1 MLQGRAA
8 EDTGHQSQGIGT
20 GTTACS
26 AVPEGIC
33 VIQILQT
40 EFQKMLS
47 FSKRKK
53 KRKKK
58 KRLKIPCVFNLK
70 RKWTSENIRISE
82 VCQYI
87 FIHFYLCLQFFV
99 SILLTLTSS
108 RLTAL
113 KRRSLFVSPHA
124 KTAPKPISLCEL
136 YKIHS
141 RLQTSFLCWRDY
153 SG

>member
-26 AVPEGIC
+26 TVPEGIC

-47 FSKRKK
+47 FL

-58 KRLKIPCVFNLK
+58 KKKKEKKDTKSPQRPVFSTK
-70 RKWTSENIRISE
+70 MKVDI
-82 VCQYI
+82 
-87 FIHFYLCLQFFV
+87 
-99 SILLTLTSS
+99 
-108 RLTAL
+108 
-113 KRRSLFVSPHA
+113 
-124 KTAPKPISLCEL
+124 
-136 YKIHS
+136 
-141 RLQTSFLCWRDY
+141 
-153 SG
+153 

>member
-53 KRKKK
+53 KKKK
-58 KRLKIPCVFNLK
+58 EKKTQNPLCFQLKKKVDI
-70 RKWTSENIRISE
+70 
-82 VCQYI
+82 
-87 FIHFYLCLQFFV
+87 
-99 SILLTLTSS
+99 
-108 RLTAL
+108 
-113 KRRSLFVSPHA
+113 
-124 KTAPKPISLCEL
+124 
-136 YKIHS
+136 
-141 RLQTSFLCWRDY
+141 
-153 SG
+153 